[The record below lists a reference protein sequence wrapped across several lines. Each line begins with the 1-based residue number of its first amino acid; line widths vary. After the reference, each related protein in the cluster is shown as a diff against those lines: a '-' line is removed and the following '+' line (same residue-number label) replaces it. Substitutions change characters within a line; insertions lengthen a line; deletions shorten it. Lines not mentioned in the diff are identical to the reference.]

1 MAIDLHSSFSV
12 ENELS
17 LAFKGNRESC
27 FCMSEVSLNV

>member
-17 LAFKGNRESC
+17 LALLREIEKVV
-27 FCMSEVSLNV
+27 FV